1 MNEKPIP
8 HGYHAATP
16 YLIVKDAP
24 KAIEFYKA
32 AFGATELFRLVDLDG
47 RLVHADI
54 KIGDSP
60 IMVVEEIA
68 AWGNFSPHSPEGGTS
83 CRVHLLVEDVDAV
96 ANRALAA
103 GAKIL
108 IPIAD
113 QFYGQ
118 RGGRLED
125 PFGHVWAIATH
136 QEDLTPEEM
145 QSRFEAFLKRIPSS
159 K

>member
-1 MNEKPIP
+1 MQAKPIP
-8 HGYHAATP
+8 HGYHSATP
-16 YLIVKDAP
+16 YLIVRDAP

-32 AFGATELFRLVDLDG
+32 AFGATELFRLVDLEG
-47 RLVHADI
+47 RLVHAEI

-60 IMVVEEIA
+60 IMVVEEVG
-68 AWGNFSPHSPEGGTS
+68 AWGNFSPQSPGGGTS
-83 CRVHLLVEDVDAV
+83 ARVHLLVDDVDVV
-96 ANRALAA
+96 AARAIAA

-108 IPIAD
+108 IPVAD

-136 QEDLTPEEM
+136 KEDLTADEM
-145 QSRFEAFLKRIPSS
+145 QRRFEAFLKQIQKPG
-159 K
+159 